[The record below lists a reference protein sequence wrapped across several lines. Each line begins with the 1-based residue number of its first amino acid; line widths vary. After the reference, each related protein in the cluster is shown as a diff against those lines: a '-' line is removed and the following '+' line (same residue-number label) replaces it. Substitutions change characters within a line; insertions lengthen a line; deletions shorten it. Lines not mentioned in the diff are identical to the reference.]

1 MMIWL
6 MIEPNNWMAHNN
18 RIENDGI
25 YRYVFMFH
33 DVQNFRSSIQVTFMT
48 ISSYQ
53 SLISNLVPNEI
64 WSLN

>member
-1 MMIWL
+1 
-6 MIEPNNWMAHNN
+6 MAHNN

-33 DVQNFRSSIQVTFMT
+33 NVQNFRGSIQVTFMT

-64 WSLN
+64 